1 MIPEYLRICYII
13 YIYVRC
19 SIVQK
24 IQAFD
29 EQLLIRAS
37 DGRPCTMCLS
47 LLSNKT
53 KEQKSMV
60 FSPFSPNHYLQI
72 TIRSIFVL
80 YELLAIE
87 KFSQFQLCYVFYNFV
102 RGAFLPPEESVER
115 GTRNAISSSNRL
127 SRCAVTQR
135 YVRNERATVSRKSW
149 KVAGQM

>member
-1 MIPEYLRICYII
+1 MLYHI

-53 KEQKSMV
+53 KEQKSIV

-72 TIRSIFVL
+72 NHDSIDIRTL
-80 YELLAIE
+80 RIE
-87 KFSQFQLCYVFYNFV
+87 KFSINYVFYNFV